1 MKSAVRKRC
10 KKKDSDEWGTTTSYR
25 RDELPVV
32 QHVADHADAFILQQE
47 SSRNDSAEE

>member
-1 MKSAVRKRC
+1 MKSAVRKRYEN
-10 KKKDSDEWGTTTSYR
+10 KDSDEWGTTTSYR

-32 QHVADHADAFILQQE
+32 QHVIDQAYAFIPQQE

>member
-1 MKSAVRKRC
+1 VKSAIRKGY
-10 KKKDSDEWGTTTSYR
+10 KKKDSDEWDTTTSYR

-32 QHVADHADAFILQQE
+32 QHVADQAYVFILQQE